1 MSNVIYDRL
10 VGDFLG
16 QHKLYVLFY
25 SLITLLTWPTEA
37 IIVSRIYSKLIE
49 SLKKNAKMEQIFNFK
64 DNIKKENIFGVLC
77 IIIIVWFGL
86 ILFYRTKFSV
96 EQKLLPLFLSH
107 IRQTLV
113 EGILNSNSENYSDI
127 KTGEI
132 LAKIN
137 DITFSLRGLIERV
150 AAKIMPL
157 MLGLVT
163 ISLYYLWLNPILG
176 IAFIALTIFQLIVY
190 YVGGNEYS
198 KRCATRDKTYFKL
211 NEQISDTLN
220 NSMNIHLNNAFDDE
234 TKKNDNMNKKHDI
247 DQERE
252 MIFRKNLVL
261 RYNFITVMIFVIII
275 ILSYSLYKKKK
286 INLPLLMTVTFIQ
299 IKLIGTMIEFDSTS
313 LEFFYRIGTIMATET
328 FLKSVLKDTNKS
340 RNCVSDNYDIEI
352 KNMFYRYDNEGPY
365 IFKNMNLNIKQGE
378 KIGIIGRSG
387 SGKSTLMKILLGLHK
402 TTSGTIQIGKC
413 NINNIPHEI
422 LREEI
427 IYINQK
433 TNLFNETVLNNIQY
447 GNKGLTESEVKN
459 YLKKYNLDIIYSG
472 LSNGIQTNVGVNGSN
487 LSLGMQKITMLLR
500 GIFKKGNIMIF
511 DEPLTGLDAKTKEKA
526 IRMIDNIEKNKTV
539 IVITH
544 DDEIL
549 SHLNKVYDLATL
561 QTNK

>member
-1 MSNVIYDRL
+1 
-10 VGDFLG
+10 
-16 QHKLYVLFY
+16 
-25 SLITLLTWPTEA
+25 
-37 IIVSRIYSKLIE
+37 
-49 SLKKNAKMEQIFNFK
+49 
-64 DNIKKENIFGVLC
+64 
-77 IIIIVWFGL
+77 
-86 ILFYRTKFSV
+86 
-96 EQKLLPLFLSH
+96 
-107 IRQTLV
+107 
-113 EGILNSNSENYSDI
+113 
-127 KTGEI
+127 
-132 LAKIN
+132 
-137 DITFSLRGLIERV
+137 
-150 AAKIMPL
+150 
-157 MLGLVT
+157 
-163 ISLYYLWLNPILG
+163 
-176 IAFIALTIFQLIVY
+176 
-190 YVGGNEYS
+190 
-198 KRCATRDKTYFKL
+198 
-211 NEQISDTLN
+211 
-220 NSMNIHLNNAFDDE
+220 
-234 TKKNDNMNKKHDI
+234 
-247 DQERE
+247 
-252 MIFRKNLVL
+252 
-261 RYNFITVMIFVIII
+261 
-275 ILSYSLYKKKK
+275 
-286 INLPLLMTVTFIQ
+286 
-299 IKLIGTMIEFDSTS
+299 
-313 LEFFYRIGTIMATET
+313 
-328 FLKSVLKDTNKS
+328 
-340 RNCVSDNYDIEI
+340 
-352 KNMFYRYDNEGPY
+352 
-365 IFKNMNLNIKQGE
+365 MNLNIKQGE